1 LDFNGETLATSTG
14 PVGSK
19 GTAMDFITLLR
30 RDHER
35 IASLFKQ
42 IQAGFDQP
50 DTPERHR
57 LFRQLKRELDIHAA
71 VEDLH
76 IYRVFQQEEAT
87 RDEAHDAIEAHS
99 KIKTLLDKLETA
111 PVYDHQWVPK
121 FEELHTLVESHVA
134 SEETELFRMTE
145 AVMTPQEAEEL
156 GVSVETAKQAISR
169 NAPPTEGG
177 TPEQVH

>member
-1 LDFNGETLATSTG
+1 MGFNGENITTG
-14 PVGSK
+14 IEPFGLK

-35 IASLFKQ
+35 VASLFKQ
-42 IQAGFDQP
+42 IQGGFHQP

-57 LFRQLKRELDIHAA
+57 LFRQLKRELDVHAA

-76 IYRVFQQEEAT
+76 VYRVFQQEEAT

-99 KIKTLLDKLETA
+99 KIKTLLDELESA

-121 FEELHTLVESHVA
+121 FQKLHTLVESHVA
-134 SEETELFRMTE
+134 SEETELFRHDRGDHDP
-145 AVMTPQEAEEL
+145 AR
-156 GVSVETAKQAISR
+156 SR
-169 NAPPTEGG
+169 G
-177 TPEQVH
+177 TGWDR